1 MLDYNRNIASDRK
14 GICRCMTE
22 PVCHLFR
29 SEDGVEVA
37 VVVVVQ
43 SYSRTVRGGRLRRGI
58 IMSCLKQV
66 RRRRIVRLALLWVAF
81 VSVYLLGNALVYGK
95 LPTYQH

>member
-1 MLDYNRNIASDRK
+1 
-14 GICRCMTE
+14 MTE

-43 SYSRTVRGGRLRRGI
+43 SYSRTVVQLEGDD
-58 IMSCLKQV
+58 CDEE
-66 RRRRIVRLALLWVAF
+66 
-81 VSVYLLGNALVYGK
+81 
-95 LPTYQH
+95 